1 MAAAGGRPPADP
13 SALAR
18 RGSTDAVRAGLVRG
32 SSERA
37 RRVSRG
43 GPRDAG
49 LARERAAGGRSR
61 ARRGRPGAEGGRGS
75 RQGAPAAGEAARR
88 SRVQALARGSARA
101 EAALAPFRAAYD
113 GLDGDGGARDGSP
126 AAAAARSAAPA
137 RAARARRATARGP
150 SPRGSSTGAPG
161 GSLPRRRGR
170 AGAGPARGTGR
181 GRRPSGAGARRHGG
195 RAARRAAQARARGA
209 AAAAGR
215 SAARRGAAAKLVAA
229 VAPGALPAGACVAAA
244 LSFVVCVLAVA
255 QLVSALFGFW
265 SHEESAARASG
276 LPPYVTREMVVTALE
291 CQEEYGHPAG
301 CTIAQIIC
309 ESGVGDSLSGLAERD
324 RNLFGIKW
332 ADSFA
337 GCPEV
342 EGWSSWQTGEELG
355 GQDVQVQ
362 ARFTVFS
369 SHRDCI
375 VFRSRVLLQ
384 AERYAGNALIRRA
397 IEECDSDLM
406 AEGLKDAGYATD
418 SSYVEALKSAMDAY
432 GLRRFDG
439 MTVEEYESG
448 EAAMAAVLEAARSQ
462 LGVPYVWGGSTPG
475 EALDCSG
482 LTQWCYS
489 QAGIAIPRTAN
500 EQHEGG
506 EEVPLSEARPG
517 DILWRDGHVA
527 IYVGGDSYIHAP
539 KPGDVVREAT
549 GVSYFTCAVRYR

>member
-1 MAAAGGRPPADP
+1 MAAPGRAPEEP
-13 SALAR
+13 SALVR

-43 GPRDAG
+43 GPRDTG
-49 LARERAAGGRSR
+49 LARGRAAGGRR
-61 ARRGRPGAEGGRGS
+61 DRPGAEGGRGP
-75 RQGAPAAGEAARR
+75 RAGAPAAGEAVRR

-126 AAAAARSAAPA
+126 AATAARAAAPA
-137 RAARARRATARGP
+137 RAARARRSPARGP
-150 SPRGSSTGAPG
+150 SARGA
-161 GSLPRRRGR
+161 GSALPRRRGR
-170 AGAGPARGTGR
+170 AGAASARGAGR
-181 GRRPSGAGARRHGG
+181 GRRASGPGARGH
-195 RAARRAAQARARGA
+195 AARRAAQARARGA
-209 AAAAGR
+209 AATAAR
-215 SAARRGAAAKLVAA
+215 SAAKKGAAAKLVAA

-506 EEVPLSEARPG
+506 EEVSLSEARPG

-549 GVSYFTCAVRYR
+549 GVAYFTCAVRYR

>member
-43 GPRDAG
+43 GPRDTG
-49 LARERAAGGRSR
+49 LARGRAGGG
-61 ARRGRPGAEGGRGS
+61 RRDRPGAEGGRGP
-75 RQGAPAAGEAARR
+75 RAGAPAAGEAVRR

-126 AAAAARSAAPA
+126 TATAARAAAPA
-137 RAARARRATARGP
+137 RAARARRSPARGP
-150 SPRGSSTGAPG
+150 SARGA
-161 GSLPRRRGR
+161 GSALPRRRGR
-170 AGAGPARGTGR
+170 AGAASARGAGR
-181 GRRPSGAGARRHGG
+181 GRRAAGPGARGH
-195 RAARRAAQARARGA
+195 AARRAAQARARGA
-209 AAAAGR
+209 AATAAR
-215 SAARRGAAAKLVAA
+215 SAAKKGAAAKLVAA
-229 VAPGALPAGACVAAA
+229 VAPGALPAGACIAAA

-549 GVSYFTCAVRYR
+549 GVAYFTCAVRYR

>member
-1 MAAAGGRPPADP
+1 MAAPGRAPEEP

-43 GPRDAG
+43 GPRDTG
-49 LARERAAGGRSR
+49 LARGRAAGGRR
-61 ARRGRPGAEGGRGS
+61 DRPGAEGGRGP
-75 RQGAPAAGEAARR
+75 RAGAPAAGEAVRR
-88 SRVQALARGSARA
+88 SRVQALARGSVRA

-126 AAAAARSAAPA
+126 TATAARAGAPA
-137 RAARARRATARGP
+137 RAARARRSPARGP
-150 SPRGSSTGAPG
+150 SARGA
-161 GSLPRRRGR
+161 GSALPRRRGC
-170 AGAGPARGTGR
+170 AGAASARGAGR
-181 GRRPSGAGARRHGG
+181 GRRAAGPGARGH
-195 RAARRAAQARARGA
+195 AARRAAQARARGA
-209 AAAAGR
+209 AATAAR
-215 SAARRGAAAKLVAA
+215 SAAKKGAAAKLVAA

-291 CQEEYGHPAG
+291 CQKEYGHPAG

-418 SSYVEALKSAMDAY
+418 SSYVEALKSTMDAY

-549 GVSYFTCAVRYR
+549 GVAYFTCAVRYR